1 MKTRFLLE
9 RPTCD
14 ELYKLYWIE
23 NKSLTQIAHL
33 YGVTRTTV
41 KRWIKKYG
49 IEIKNMAG
57 LMASSIKKMGREG
70 LRKLYL
76 DENESLRQIAL
87 THGVSRSTVKKWVKI
102 YGITKR
108 GPRQRILEKPSRDEL
123 YKLYWGENKST
134 IKIARL
140 YRAHTNTVIGWMK
153 KYGMARRDNKA
164 ALKLIA
170 RPFIL
175 HPSPAL
181 GYVLG
186 VLLGDGSVYVRKR
199 KSGKRTYCV
208 QLHVKDKEFAEKFAV
223 ALKEIGL
230 NSSVPHLTS
239 NGSYQVQAVSKNFY
253 EWYKS
258 LCLEDGSP
266 DLGKIRLVIKKF
278 ESQFV
283 CGFYESEGSIGFHKS
298 GKLRMRMGN
307 RRGELLS
314 MVQDILKCY
323 GIKSC
328 LCGPGKRNY
337 FDLVV
342 YGDER
347 VNELLA
353 IIKPCIKTRP
363 RVRCEVSPRAIKE
376 GPKCITNQ
384 PGPKLVV
391 TLEFINR

>member
-1 MKTRFLLE
+1 M
-9 RPTCD
+9 
-14 ELYKLYWIE
+14 
-23 NKSLTQIAHL
+23 
-33 YGVTRTTV
+33 
-41 KRWIKKYG
+41 KKYG
-49 IEIKNMAG
+49 VKIKNMAE
-57 LMASSIKKMGREG
+57 LMASSIKRLGREG

-76 DENESLRQIAL
+76 DENKSLRQIAL

-108 GPRQRILEKPSRDEL
+108 GSIQRILERPSRDEL

-140 YRAHTNTVIGWMK
+140 YGVHRNTVIDWMK
-153 KYGMARRDNKA
+153 KYGIARRDRKV
-164 ALKLIA
+164 ALKLTA
-170 RPFIL
+170 RPFTP

-208 QLHVKDKEFAEKFAV
+208 QLGVKDKEFAEKFAT
-223 ALKEIGL
+223 ALKKIGL
-230 NSSVPHLTS
+230 NSSVPHLKS
-239 NGSYQVQAVSKNFY
+239 DGSYQAQAVSRNFC

-258 LCLEDGSP
+258 LCSENGLP
-266 DLGKIRLVIKKF
+266 DLNKIRSVIKKF
-278 ESQFV
+278 DSQFV
-283 CGFYESEGSIGFHKS
+283 CGFYESEGSIGFHKF

-307 RRGELLS
+307 RRRELLL

-323 GIKSC
+323 GVKSH
-328 LCGPGKRNY
+328 LCGPGKCNY

-347 VNELLA
+347 VNKLFA
-353 IIKPCIKTRP
+353 IIKPCIKTSP
-363 RVRCEVSPRAIKE
+363 RVRSVAQSYQRRPQVHHESTRS
-376 GPKCITNQ
+376 Q
-384 PGPKLVV
+384 LVQHLNLSV
-391 TLEFINR
+391 